1 MCVQAYDSQTS
12 GDRVLD
18 LGDGPGGL
26 GRMRTRT
33 LNQDNH
39 EWMPQVQVFEI
50 SPHVAEIAVSW

>member
-1 MCVQAYDSQTS
+1 
-12 GDRVLD
+12 
-18 LGDGPGGL
+18 
-26 GRMRTRT
+26 MRTRT